1 MPLLSDKDTT
11 PKDFGTGSGNMSLLT
26 YSEVL
31 LKFPIADDS
40 GEDTDLEGDPDPN
53 PSKGDDHEIEKI
65 MEHVK
70 VDEDDYDYCVRWKG
84 WGPKW
89 DTWHSQEDLM
99 GCQQLIEDYWRQR
112 GDVVRPEVQ
121 SIDAIPARSNVQPK

>member
-1 MPLLSDKDTT
+1 M
-11 PKDFGTGSGNMSLLT
+11 
-26 YSEVL
+26 V
-31 LKFPIADDS
+31 DDS
-40 GEDTDLEGDPDPN
+40 GEDTDLEDDPDPN

-99 GCQQLIEDYWRQR
+99 GCQQLAQ
-112 GDVVRPEVQ
+112 
-121 SIDAIPARSNVQPK
+121 ARWAHLEGRRHFWVHLLQ